1 LRFSFAKIR
10 ILDFVR
16 GWISKVG
23 AVGAA
28 EFEAVEA
35 GLPKFDG
42 EILRVWVSTI
52 GLFRAAQTF
61 EVMGK
66 LVDLPVEMEKS
77 EEALDVAWSLVEQI
91 AGLEVEICFA
101 SSRQT
106 YEAEEKPV
114 GSSLE
119 PIARL
124 EVLNVV
130 LGHPKSFRHIDL
142 D

>member
-1 LRFSFAKIR
+1 LSLSFAKIR

-16 GWISKVG
+16 VWISKVG

-28 EFEAVEA
+28 EFEVVEA

-42 EILRVWVSTI
+42 EIVRGWVWTI

-77 EEALDVAWSLVEQI
+77 EEALDVA
-91 AGLEVEICFA
+91 
-101 SSRQT
+101 
-106 YEAEEKPV
+106 
-114 GSSLE
+114 
-119 PIARL
+119 
-124 EVLNVV
+124 
-130 LGHPKSFRHIDL
+130 
-142 D
+142 